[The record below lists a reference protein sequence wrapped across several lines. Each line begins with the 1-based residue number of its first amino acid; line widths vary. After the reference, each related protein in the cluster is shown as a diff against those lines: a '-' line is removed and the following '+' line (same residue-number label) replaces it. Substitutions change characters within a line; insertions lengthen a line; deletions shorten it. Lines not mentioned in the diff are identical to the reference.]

1 MEFKTLLAAAAA
13 FALIT
18 TIPTGA
24 GQPQAQ
30 GSGRVTADVLQGLQ
44 FRSIGPAIQTGRV
57 QDIAIDPKSPD
68 TWYVAAAFG
77 GLWKTT
83 NRGTTFTPIFD
94 HGGSFTLC
102 CVVVDPRNAS
112 VVWLGTGENASQRS
126 AHFGDGIYK
135 SADAGKTWQ
144 RMGLER
150 SEHIGQILID
160 PRNSSVVYVAAQG
173 PLWSA
178 GGERGLYK
186 TSDGGAT
193 WTKVLNVSDDTGI
206 SDIVFDPKNAD
217 VIYAASYQRRRGV
230 GQMIGGGPEG
240 GIWKTKDAGKTWTKL
255 KNGLPKDDVGRIAL
269 GVDPKNP
276 TRVYALISAKMPR
289 GRGFGA
295 GGGAGA
301 APSAPPSGP
310 VVDEQGFYRSDDS
323 GNTWARIGKVAA
335 GAGRGGR
342 GIEETV
348 RHEDKAAA
356 EHEDEAPAEHEDE
369 APAEHEDE
377 APAESGNDD
386 QDQPAPAQAGGD
398 WFRGGGAAYYQEIFV
413 DPYRADW
420 IWSVNT
426 NLNISKD
433 GGRTWETPDF
443 EGKTG
448 MHVDHHVV
456 RFDPTDPKHI
466 LIGNDGGVY
475 ETYDEGQTFRFFAN
489 LPITQFYRVSTDNA
503 KPFYHVCGGA
513 QDNWSTCGPVASTN
527 RWGVRT
533 SDWYIV
539 GGGDGFQTRND
550 PEDSNIVYATS
561 QDGNVTRLDLRTA
574 TSRSIRPRSVPQS
587 ISEEGGVTPQPPQGA
602 LGPQGS
608 ASGVAGTTGADSAA
622 RGAASQQQA
631 ANAQQAAGAQ
641 GGSPLQGSDSARGGR
656 GARGGADVGA
666 QGTGRGR
673 GAAGADA
680 DRPNW
685 DAPYMISPH
694 NPRRL
699 YWASQYVYRSD
710 DRGDNWTRISP
721 DLSRSLKY
729 DEIPIMG
736 RLWPADSVAFHEST
750 TALSNVVS
758 LDESPLLEGL
768 IYAGTDDG
776 FLQITEDGGKSWR
789 KVDSFPGVPQYTYV
803 SDVFAS
809 PRDSNT
815 VFVALNNWQ
824 RGDYKPYLVK
834 STDRGRTFANITGNL
849 PDRHDVWSVIQDHVQ
864 GNLLFAGT
872 EFGVFVSLDGG
883 QDWVQ
888 LKGGMPVAQARDMA
902 VQKREND
909 LVVATFGRGFYVL
922 DDYSP
927 LRDLATPES
936 SPLTEDAHLYSMR
949 DAYSFSQ
956 TGLAPAG
963 TAGIGPMSGNWTAP
977 NPPYGAVFTYSVSG
991 TFADS
996 EKLVLTIAD
1005 DAGKQIR
1012 RIDLDK
1018 APGLRRYAWNL
1029 RVDAPASAPQQG
1041 FGGRGGLQGTPV
1053 APGRYRAALGRLN
1066 GDKVTPI
1073 GQPLAFNVIPIE
1085 LK

>member
-1 MEFKTLLAAAAA
+1 MKVKTLVAAIAT
-13 FALIT
+13 FALMAT
-18 TIPTGA
+18 VKTNARQNSA
-24 GQPQAQ
+24 GTD
-30 GSGRVTADVLQGLQ
+30 RLTAEVLKGLE

-57 QDIAIDPKSPD
+57 QDIAIDPKSPN
-68 TWYVAAAFG
+68 TWYVATAFG

-83 NRGTTFTPIFD
+83 NRGTTFTPVFD
-94 HGGSFTLC
+94 NGGSFTLC
-102 CVVVDPRNAS
+102 CVVVDPKSSS

-135 SADAGKTWQ
+135 STDAGKTWQ
-144 RMGLER
+144 RMGLEK

-160 PRNSSVVYVAAQG
+160 PRNSNVVYAAAQG

-186 TSDGGAT
+186 TTDGGST
-193 WTKVLNVSDDTGI
+193 WTRVLHVSDDTGI

-217 VIYAASYQRRRGV
+217 VLYASSYQRRRAV

-276 TRVYALISAKMPR
+276 TRVYALISAKMSR
-289 GRGFGA
+289 GRGFPSTGSGQAGERA
-295 GGGAGA
+295 GGEA
-301 APSAPPSGP
+301 APPPSGP

-323 GNTWARIGKVAA
+323 GNTWTRIGKVAA

-342 GIEETV
+342 GNDDPATS
-348 RHEDKAAA
+348 
-356 EHEDEAPAEHEDE
+356 EHEDEAQ
-369 APAEHEDE
+369 
-377 APAESGNDD
+377 AESGNA
-386 QDQPAPAQAGGD
+386 QPAASQAAGD
-398 WFRGGGAAYYQEIFV
+398 WYRGGGAAYYQEIFV
-413 DPYRADW
+413 DPYRNDW

-433 GGRTWETPDF
+433 GGKTWETPNF

-456 RFDPTDPKHI
+456 RFDPVDPKHI

-475 ETYDEGQTFRFFAN
+475 ETYDEGQTFRFFAS
-489 LPITQFYRVSTDNA
+489 LPVTQFYRVSVDNA

-550 PEDSNIVYATS
+550 PEDPNTVYATS
-561 QDGNVTRLDLRTA
+561 QNGNATRLDLRTGQ
-574 TSRSIRPRSVPQS
+574 SRSVRPRSVAAS
-587 ISEEGGVTPQPPQGA
+587 NEDEGAQASPTPQQP
-602 LGPQGS
+602 
-608 ASGVAGTTGADSAA
+608 
-622 RGAASQQQA
+622 
-631 ANAQQAAGAQ
+631 AGAQ
-641 GGSPLQGSDSARGGR
+641 GRGGR
-656 GARGGADVGA
+656 GGRGGQGA
-666 QGTGRGR
+666 P
-673 GAAGADA
+673 DPNA

-685 DAPYMISPH
+685 DAPYIISPH
-694 NPRRL
+694 NPRRI

-710 DRGDNWTRISP
+710 DRGDNWTKISP
-721 DLSRSLKY
+721 DLSRNLKWQ
-729 DEIPIMG
+729 ELPIMG
-736 RLWPADSVAFHEST
+736 KVWPADSVAYHEST

-776 FLQITEDGGKSWR
+776 LLQVTEDGGKTWH

-809 PRDSNT
+809 PRDANT

-834 STDRGRTFANITGNL
+834 SIDRGRTFTNITGNL
-849 PDRHDVWSVIQDHVQ
+849 PERHDVWSVIQDHVQ

-872 EFGVFVSLDGG
+872 EFGVFVSVDGG
-883 QDWVQ
+883 QKWVQ
-888 LKGGMPVAQARDMA
+888 LKGGMPVAQARDMT
-902 VQKREND
+902 VQKREGD

-927 LRDLATPES
+927 LREIAAQT
-936 SPLTEDAHLYSMR
+936 LTEDAHLYPLR
-949 DAYSFSQ
+949 DAYLFTQ

-963 TAGIGPMSGNWTAP
+963 TAGIGAMAGNWTAP
-977 NPPYGAVFTYSVSG
+977 NPPFGAVFTYSVNGS
-991 TFADS
+991 FADG

-1005 DAGKQIR
+1005 GTGKQIR
-1012 RIDLDK
+1012 RLDLDK
-1018 APGLRRYAWNL
+1018 TPGLRRFAWNL
-1029 RVDAPASAPQQG
+1029 RTDAPPSGSAGAQQG
-1041 FGGRGGLQGTPV
+1041 FGGFGRGGLQGSLV
-1053 APGRYRAALGRLN
+1053 AAGRYRATINRLN
-1066 GDKVTPI
+1066 GDKLTPI
-1073 GQPLAFNVIPIE
+1073 GQPVAFSVLQPE